1 MTKKVYRTAQGKIVD
16 LGALLLQNE
25 NTRAVGNMRVNARG
39 DVLDSNNRSVAS
51 RNQQVN
57 RQYNRQVTNVSD
69 SQVPTSRRHAREM
82 AQADVLPEET
92 TAPVIEEVFQEPVIE
107 APAPVETSGLPEG
120 GLAAAIAKARQIKQ
134 EPLKTPRQQ
143 AQEKSGVNKI

>member
-1 MTKKVYRTAQGKIVD
+1 MTKKVYRTAQGKTVD

-39 DVLDSNNRSVAS
+39 DVLDSNNKSVAS

-82 AQADVLPEET
+82 AQADVLPQET
-92 TAPVIEEVFQEPVIE
+92 SAPVVEEFQEPVIE
-107 APAPVETSGLPEG
+107 APAPVDASGLPEG

>member
-1 MTKKVYRTAQGKIVD
+1 MTKKVYRTAQGKTVD

-82 AQADVLPEET
+82 AEADVLPQETLAPEVEE
-92 TAPVIEEVFQEPVIE
+92 FQEPVIE
-107 APAPVETSGLPEG
+107 EPAPVEASGLPEG

>member
-82 AQADVLPEET
+82 AEADVLPQETLAPEVEE
-92 TAPVIEEVFQEPVIE
+92 FQEPVIE
-107 APAPVETSGLPEG
+107 EPAPVETSGLPEG

>member
-16 LGALLLQNE
+16 LGALQLQNE

-39 DVLDSNNRSVAS
+39 DILDSNNRSVAS

-57 RQYNRQVTNVSD
+57 RQYNRQVTNVAD
-69 SQVPTSRRHAREM
+69 SQVPTSRRHAREI
-82 AQADVLPEET
+82 AEADVLPQEISAPEVEEY
-92 TAPVIEEVFQEPVIE
+92 QEPVVE
-107 APAPVETSGLPEG
+107 QTAPVETSGLPEG

>member
-82 AQADVLPEET
+82 AEADVLSQETSAPE
-92 TAPVIEEVFQEPVIE
+92 VEEFQEPVIE
-107 APAPVETSGLPEG
+107 EPAPVETSGLPEG